1 MKYMLDTNICIYAIK
16 RKPLEVLQRFQRH
29 QSEGLCISSIVLGE
43 LEYGN
48 RKSKFSQ
55 ENRVS
60 LAVLLSRVQILPFD
74 RSAAE
79 EYGLI
84 RAALEQAGT
93 PIGPLDMLIA
103 AHARSLGLTLITN
116 NTREFRRVADL
127 SVEDWTSSLQGGTV

>member
-1 MKYMLDTNICIYAIK
+1 MKYMLDTNICIYVSK
-16 RKPLEVLQRFQRH
+16 QKPIEVVQKFLQQRA
-29 QSEGLCISSIVLGE
+29 EDLCVSSITVAE
-43 LEYGN
+43 LEYGIQKSSFPQKN
-48 RKSKFSQ
+48 RKWVAEF
-55 ENRVS
+55 
-60 LAVLLSRVQILPFD
+60 LSNIQILPFD
-74 RSAAE
+74 RNAAE

-127 SVEDWTSSLQGGTV
+127 SVEDWTSRN